1 MATKKTKTR
10 RTDRRT
16 SGSIYDTVTKTLIE
30 LLEGGTIPWRTSWS
44 SVRPKQQKE
53 KKPVLVPGQ
62 RLLLPLSISS
72 GKPYQGVMS

>member
-30 LLEGGTIPWRTSWS
+30 LLEGGTIPWRTRWS

-53 KKPVLVPGQ
+53 KKPVLVPG
-62 RLLLPLSISS
+62 
-72 GKPYQGVMS
+72 